1 MNNWMRDPRQKG
13 SQSFGPAFGGPR
25 QPMPSR
31 RGGFFSDLIA
41 ERRGLLV
48 GLVVLVFFIVI
59 AFGADGRQNPEEE
72 QLGLAATVQGAMVQ
86 AGLPTVEVRNIDWT
100 IVLEGRIATT
110 ELKEAATRVAQAQNG
125 VVGVDN
131 RLIVPEPVE
140 IETDISQQPDL
151 PAAMEDLLLQARLS
165 ATAAYTPIQ
174 FESGSDRLAE
184 DSLPV
189 LEMIATFLTSN
200 TAVRVQIIGHTDSEG
215 DEGENLTLST
225 LRAEAVRSQ
234 LIARGI
240 DAERLLPLGMGEYDP
255 IADNVTQVGKARN
268 RRIEFLVLPEGNDG
282 MPAPTTTE
290 PSATTTLGE

>member
-48 GLVVLVFFIVI
+48 GLVVLVFFIII
-59 AFGADGRQNPEEE
+59 AFGSDGRQNPEEE

-100 IVLEGRIATT
+100 IILEGRIATT

-165 ATAAYTPIQ
+165 ATAALAPIQ
-174 FESGSDRLAE
+174 FESGGDRITEESIPTLNVISE
-184 DSLPV
+184 FFS
-189 LEMIATFLTSN
+189 IN
-200 TAVRVQIIGHTDSEG
+200 TVVRVQIIGHTDS
-215 DEGENLTLST
+215 DGEEADNLILST

-240 DAERLLPLGMGEYDP
+240 DAERLLPLGMGEFDP
-255 IADNVTQVGKARN
+255 IADNLTREGKALN
-268 RRIEFLVLPEGNDG
+268 RRIEFLLLPEGTDG

-290 PSATTTLGE
+290 PSAATTLGE